1 MYCVSCG
8 EKIAEAASFCPFCG
22 QEARPRTSPKATT
35 NQSWEASHEGSD
47 SNYSQDSDTS
57 SGFKDSHAS
66 GAAARRAY
74 AEDAAQEEAA
84 RPAVLAEAPRRMRD
98 LLNYLR
104 HELMESCK
112 KEMAA
117 ADGRKEAAKKSA
129 RAEWDSAQ
137 ARLGHKRAEN
147 QGAVDE
153 AQHHYDSLQ
162 KEIRAT
168 AEEAHAHF
176 QSQHVALPVL
186 NLQQPSHEADAVAF
200 ERAESFTASTKEKL
214 KDLLKVKRPD
224 VGWWNIPDFY
234 VSGIVAIVTAVAIG
248 VMTKPYRDGNF
259 FPVSVLIIAVVS
271 AGMLAAIFVLRKKSV
286 LGKLTQKY
294 AEWAQSKQAAEYWL
308 DRFMYQAQ
316 EAHRQAVAG
325 ENLFHSQAQRQYQ
338 QALAAAEERHG
349 QDIAELRRVYAPRVN
364 AARRLCAEFI
374 TQTGF
379 AAAQWDDS
387 WSRWRH
393 ASEAALAVSF
403 GTMSTG
409 SYDLTPIYD
418 SPDLEFSIPALTS
431 FTDGRCLLFEATGE
445 AKKKAIEA
453 LQAVML
459 RLLATVPPGKLR
471 FTLIDPVGL
480 GDNVAAFMPLG
491 DYDKDLITSKAWTEP
506 QHIEKRLAE
515 VTEHMETVIQKFLRK
530 KFASIEDYNKEAGEV
545 AEPYRA
551 LVVVDFP
558 VNFNEAAARRLVSI
572 AQNGPRCGVHTFV
585 VMDTAKPKPHGFN
598 VADLEH
604 VATVISYDS
613 GVFNWSD
620 EELRSYRLEIDQ
632 SPPKEIVEPVIKQV
646 GAMAKSGMK
655 VEVPFTKLLEM
666 AKADENYWWKSD
678 LWEGNS
684 SEEVKV
690 PLGPTGARK
699 PHYLTLGTGT
709 TIHAIVI
716 GRTGSGKSNLMHVI
730 ITSLALAYSPD
741 EMQLYLIDF
750 KQGVEFKSYAEK
762 ALPHAKVIAIES
774 EREFGMS
781 VLQGLDEELRRRGEL
796 FRATGV
802 EKISNYRHKT
812 GKPLPRILLMVDEFQ
827 EFFSQDDGISR
838 NASLV
843 LDRLVRQGRSSG
855 IHVMLG
861 SQTLGGSS
869 PLSRS
874 TLGQMNVRIAL
885 QCSEADSRLILAEDN
900 PAARLLSRP
909 GEAYYND
916 QGGLVEG
923 NTLFQVALFTE
934 KDREM
939 YLDAVNR
946 FAANRYETPL
956 IFEGNKPARLEDCM
970 PLNEMLA
977 AGEWPPRQKAV
988 DALLGEAIAIR
999 PPTVATFRRQSGN
1012 NLLIITRDEAEGIG
1026 LLVSSLISLAAQTH
1040 PDGVQFHI
1048 VDLSTADSEWENLAA
1063 EVAGGL
1069 PHQTTVTGR
1078 RGLQELVASLAA
1090 EVSQRMKA
1098 DRVEGPE
1105 IYLIVQGLH
1114 RARDLRPEE
1123 AGASYSSRRSA
1134 EEKRPSTNE
1143 LFMTLLREGPDV
1155 GAHVIAWSDTLTNA
1169 LRVERRLLAE
1179 CSLRVGA
1186 AMSNEDSN
1194 KLLDDSAASK
1204 LDKPHRAFFADE
1216 ERPGLLEKFRP
1227 YSIPEKGWLEWASAR
1242 MRARMGRD

>member
-22 QEARPRTSPKATT
+22 QAARPRTSPKAAT
-35 NQSWEASHEGSD
+35 NQRWEPAPEDTGS
-47 SNYSQDSDTS
+47 SYSQDSDTRAGS
-57 SGFKDSHAS
+57 ENSQAG

-74 AEDAAQEEAA
+74 AEDAAREEAA
-84 RPAVLAEAPRRMRD
+84 RPAPLAEAPRRMRD

-104 HELMESCK
+104 HELMEACR

-117 ADGRKEAAKKSA
+117 ADARKDAAKKMA

-137 ARLGHKRAEN
+137 AQLRRKRDEN
-147 QGAVDE
+147 QGALDD
-153 AQHHYDSLQ
+153 AQHHYDRLQ
-162 KEIRAT
+162 KEIRAAT
-168 AEEAHAHF
+168 EQAHGHF
-176 QSQHVALPVL
+176 GSQHVALPVL
-186 NLQQPSHEADAVAF
+186 NLQQQPAEAAADALD
-200 ERAESFTASTKEKL
+200 RAEGFTASTKEKL
-214 KDLLKVKRPD
+214 KDLLKVRRPD
-224 VGWWNIPDFY
+224 VGWWNISDFY
-234 VSGIVAIVTAVAIG
+234 VSGIVAIIIALAISI
-248 VMTKPYRDGNF
+248 MLRPYRGGNF
-259 FPVSVLIIAVVS
+259 FPVFVLIIATVS

-286 LGKLTQKY
+286 LGRLTQKY
-294 AEWAQSKQAAEYWL
+294 AAWAQSKQVAEYWL
-308 DRFMYQAQ
+308 DRFMYQAR

-325 ENLFHSQAQRQYQ
+325 ENLFQSNAQRQNQ
-338 QALAAAEERHG
+338 QALAVAEERHR
-349 QDIAELRRVYAPRVN
+349 QELAELRRVYAPRIK
-364 AARRLCAEFI
+364 AARRMCVEFI
-374 TQTGF
+374 AQTGF
-379 AAAQWDDS
+379 AAARWDDS
-387 WSRWRH
+387 WSGWRP
-393 ASEAALAVSF
+393 ASHAALAVSF
-403 GTMSTG
+403 GMIGTG
-409 SYDLTPIYD
+409 GYDLTPVHD
-418 SPDLEFSIPALTS
+418 SQDLEFSIPALVS

-445 AKKKAIEA
+445 AKKRAIEA

-459 RLLATVPPGKLR
+459 RLLATIPPGKLR

-491 DYDKDLITSKAWTEP
+491 DYDKDIITSKAWTEP

-515 VTEHMETVIQKFLRK
+515 ITEHMETVIQKFLRK
-530 KFASIEDYNKEAGEV
+530 KFASIEDYNKEADEV

-585 VMDTAKPKPHGFN
+585 VMDTAKPRPHGFN

-613 GVFNWSD
+613 GTFNWDD
-620 EELRSYRLEIDQ
+620 EQLRSYPLEIDRP
-632 SPPKEIVEPVIKQV
+632 PPKEVVEPVIKQV
-646 GAMAKSGMK
+646 GALAKSGMR

-666 AKADENYWWKSD
+666 AKADENYWWESD

-699 PHYLTLGTGT
+699 PHYLTLGAGT
-709 TIHAIVI
+709 MIHALVI

-730 ITSLALAYSPD
+730 ITGLALAYSP
-741 EMQLYLIDF
+741 EEIQLYLIDF

-762 ALPHAKVIAIES
+762 GLPHAKVIAIES

-827 EFFSQDDGISR
+827 EFFSQDDAISR

-939 YLDAVNR
+939 YLDEVNR
-946 FAANRYETPL
+946 YAANRYATPL
-956 IFEGNKPARLEDCM
+956 IFEGNKPARLEDCR

-977 AGEWPPRQKAV
+977 AGEWPPRQRAV

-999 PPTVATFRRQSGN
+999 PPTVASFRRQSGN

-1026 LLVSSLISLAAQTH
+1026 LLISSLISLAAQTR
-1040 PDGVQFHI
+1040 PGGVEFHI
-1048 VDLSTADSEWENLAA
+1048 VDLSTADSEWENLGA

-1069 PHQTTVTGR
+1069 PHQTSVTGR
-1078 RGLQELVASLAA
+1078 RGLQEVVASLAA
-1090 EVSQRMKA
+1090 EVNRRVKA

-1105 IYLIVQGLH
+1105 IYLIIQGLH

-1134 EEKRPSTNE
+1134 EEKRPSANE

-1227 YSIPEKGWLEWASAR
+1227 YSIPGKGWLEWASAR
-1242 MRARMGRD
+1242 MRARAGRD